1 MSFDMS
7 CNVLSC
13 HVSFNVKCGM
23 SFDLSCNVICGMSCD
38 VRCDM
43 SCDVSCDMS
52 CDVSCDVVFITNDV
66 EECEV
71 AATIYFNLN
80 K

>member
-1 MSFDMS
+1 M
-7 CNVLSC
+7 
-13 HVSFNVKCGM
+13 
-23 SFDLSCNVICGMSCD
+23 ICD
-38 VRCDM
+38 VRCVM

>member
-1 MSFDMS
+1 M
-7 CNVLSC
+7 LSC
-13 HVSFNVKCGM
+13 HVSR
-23 SFDLSCNVICGMSCD
+23 D
-38 VRCDM
+38 V

>member
-1 MSFDMS
+1 MS

-23 SFDLSCNVICGMSCD
+23 SFDLSCNVICG
-38 VRCDM
+38 M

>member
-1 MSFDMS
+1 M
-7 CNVLSC
+7 LSC
-13 HVSFNVKCGM
+13 HLSFNVKCGM
-23 SFDLSCNVICGMSCD
+23 SFDLSCNVIYDVSCD
-38 VRCDM
+38 VR
-43 SCDVSCDMS
+43 CDMS

>member
-1 MSFDMS
+1 MS

-23 SFDLSCNVICGMSCD
+23 SFDLSCNVIYDVSCD
-38 VRCDM
+38 VR
-43 SCDVSCDMS
+43 CDMS

>member
-1 MSFDMS
+1 MS

-43 SCDVSCDMS
+43 SCDVSCD
-52 CDVSCDVVFITNDV
+52 VVFITNDV